1 MSLRKII
8 QQDKKYVLQTYNR
21 KPLILVK
28 GKGIYV
34 WDIENN
40 RYFDFFPGWAVNNLG
55 HCYPAVVD
63 AINKQS
69 KDLLHISNTYYNLPQ
84 TELAKMLCDLSFADK
99 VFFCNSGAEAN
110 ESAIKLARKY
120 AKKNSGNNKY
130 EIITML
136 GSFHGRT
143 MAALSATGQKKYQQG
158 FEPLLKGFKYV
169 PFNDFKA
176 LKKAISEKT
185 CAIMLELIQGE
196 GGVNSVGVEYL
207 KKLHNLCK
215 QKKILLIFDEVQTGI
230 GRTGK
235 MFAYQHFGIKPD
247 IMTLA
252 KALGGGVPIGAMLTT
267 DMVAFSFKAG
277 DHASTFGG
285 NPLACAAA
293 IAVLKTIKEKK
304 ILKNTM
310 EKGDYFFKK
319 LEKIKKEFSFVKDV
333 RGKGLMLA
341 MELNFE
347 GEKIVE
353 DFIREKVLINCTQG
367 NILRFMPS
375 LIISKR
381 EIDVFLKILKNIFKQ
396 YEKLGKKENN

>member
-1 MSLRKII
+1 MSLKKII
-8 QQDKKYVLQTYNR
+8 QQDKNYVLQTYNR
-21 KPLILVK
+21 KPLVLVK

-55 HCYPAVVD
+55 HCYPAVVK
-63 AINKQS
+63 AIKKQS
-69 KDLLHISNTYYNLPQ
+69 ENLLHVSNSYYNLPQ
-84 TELAKMLCDLSFADK
+84 TELAKRLCHLSFADK

-169 PFNDFKA
+169 PFNDFEA
-176 LKKAISEKT
+176 LKEAISEKT
-185 CAIMLELIQGE
+185 CAVMLEVIQGE
-196 GGVNSVGVEYL
+196 GGVNSVSLEYL

-267 DMVAFSFKAG
+267 DKVASSFKAG

-293 IAVLKTIKEKK
+293 IAVLETIKGKN

-319 LEKIKKEFSFVKDV
+319 LKEIKKEFSFVKDV

-347 GEKIVE
+347 GEKIVK
-353 DFIREKVLINCTQG
+353 DFIEEKVLINCTQG

-375 LIISKR
+375 LIISKK

-396 YEKLGKKENN
+396 HEKSEGKRK